1 MTDPNIYNQKLS
13 TSLMDYN
20 PMYSAVLPYGDA
32 TPNRIGSQIN
42 VENISITDYLT
53 VNFNAKYFTEVI
65 GQGTTKKRDFY
76 NGALSTKFLVNKMFD
91 MSMPI
96 VFEASILSENVQ
108 RDGSSIEK
116 ISFKNNLISG
126 GLSIGIYDNL
136 NIICG
141 AKIFTAKGNEYLIE
155 RNSYDQIID
164 YNSISYDSE
173 ETILIGGLQYFLD
186 NDMYITMQYN
196 HFNVLDK
203 NNLEDE
209 FSMGRLIFMFN
220 MNL

>member
-1 MTDPNIYNQKLS
+1 M
-13 TSLMDYN
+13 
-20 PMYSAVLPYGDA
+20 
-32 TPNRIGSQIN
+32 
-42 VENISITDYLT
+42 
-53 VNFNAKYFTEVI
+53 
-65 GQGTTKKRDFY
+65 
-76 NGALSTKFLVNKMFD
+76 
-91 MSMPI
+91 
-96 VFEASILSENVQ
+96 
-108 RDGSSIEK
+108 
-116 ISFKNNLISG
+116 
-126 GLSIGIYDNL
+126 SIGIYDNL

>member
-1 MTDPNIYNQKLS
+1 MGL
-13 TSLMDYN
+13 
-20 PMYSAVLPYGDA
+20 
-32 TPNRIGSQIN
+32 
-42 VENISITDYLT
+42 
-53 VNFNAKYFTEVI
+53 F
-65 GQGTTKKRDFY
+65 
-76 NGALSTKFLVNKMFD
+76 STKFLVNKMFD

-96 VFEASILSENVQ
+96 VFEASILSENVR

-126 GLSIGIYDNL
+126 GLSIGVYDNL

-173 ETILIGGLQYFLD
+173 KENNFNWRSLQYFLD

>member
-1 MTDPNIYNQKLS
+1 
-13 TSLMDYN
+13 
-20 PMYSAVLPYGDA
+20 
-32 TPNRIGSQIN
+32 
-42 VENISITDYLT
+42 
-53 VNFNAKYFTEVI
+53 
-65 GQGTTKKRDFY
+65 
-76 NGALSTKFLVNKMFD
+76 MFD

-108 RDGSSIEK
+108 RAGSSIEK

-173 ETILIGGLQYFLD
+173 ETILIGGLQYFWI
-186 NDMYITMQYN
+186 MIC
-196 HFNVLDK
+196 
-203 NNLEDE
+203 
-209 FSMGRLIFMFN
+209 I
-220 MNL
+220 